1 MSIKRIILV
10 IVIAALLASFFI
22 FDLNQYLTLESLKSN
37 QQALA
42 SYIEANW
49 LVAFVGYFLLYTV
62 ATALSVP
69 GAAILTLAAGAL
81 FGFAWGL
88 LLASFAS
95 SIGATL
101 AFLTS
106 RFLLRGWV
114 KKTFSKKL
122 ESIDKGIEK
131 DGAFY
136 LLSLRLVPI
145 FPFFVIN
152 LVMGVTSIKTLTYYW
167 VSQVGMLIGTAVY
180 VNAGTQLVE
189 ITSLSDIVSG
199 DLILSFVLLGLFPLV
214 AKFIL
219 AALKRRRVYKGWNKP
234 DKFDR
239 NLVVI
244 GAGSAGLVTAY
255 IAAAIKSSVTL
266 VEKHK
271 MGGDCLNT
279 GCVPSKSLLH
289 ASKLANV
296 HHTSH
301 RAGVNYPAPN
311 IDFGAVM
318 EKVHSVIKSIE
329 PHDSVE
335 RYESLG
341 VDVKIGSA
349 TIVSP
354 WQIDIQTPNGTQSL
368 TTRNIVIATGARA
381 FVPDIPGLKDIDY
394 LTADNL
400 WDLRQQP
407 QHLIVLGGGP
417 IGCELSQ
424 AFARLGSKVTQIEQD
439 SQLLTKE
446 DADAAV
452 YLQEQ
457 LGKDGVDVR
466 LNTKAIAVETTAT
479 DSGEQ
484 SNQLIVEHEG
494 KQSSIGFDKILVAVG
509 RQANLSGFGLEQL
522 GIETDRT
529 IVTNELLQT
538 KYPNILAAGD
548 VAGPYQFTHTASHQA
563 WYAAVNALFSP
574 FKTFKVD
581 YSVIPWATFTEPE
594 IATVGLNEKAAKQQ
608 NVEYEVTQYDIGG
621 LDRALADDH
630 ARGFVKVLTKPGK
643 DKILGATIVG
653 ANAGELLAEFVLAMK
668 HGLGLNKLLGTI
680 HIYPTMAEANKN
692 VAGTWKREHAP
703 QKLLAMV
710 ERFHTWRRS

>member
-1 MSIKRIILV
+1 MNNKRAILV
-10 IVIAALLASFFI
+10 VIIAALVASFFV
-22 FDLNQYLTLESLKSN
+22 FDLNQYLTLDSLKNN
-37 QQALA
+37 QQDLA
-42 SYIEANW
+42 QYIEANW
-49 LVAFVGYFLLYTV
+49 LVAFIGYLVIYAL

-69 GAAILTLAAGAL
+69 GAAILTLGAGAL
-81 FGFAWGL
+81 FGFGWGL

-106 RFLLRGWV
+106 RFLLRDWV
-114 KKTFSKKL
+114 KNTFSKKL

-145 FPFFVIN
+145 FPFFIIN
-152 LVMGVTSIKTLTYYW
+152 LVMGVTGIKTWTYYW
-167 VSQVGMLIGTAVY
+167 VSQLGMLIGTAVY

-189 ITSLSDIVSG
+189 INQLSDIIST
-199 DLILSFVLLGLFPLV
+199 DLILSFVLLGIFPIL

-219 AALKRRRVYKGWNKP
+219 SALQQRRVYKGWKKP
-234 DKFDR
+234 NKFDR

-255 IAAAIKSSVTL
+255 IAAAIKSKVTL
-266 VEKHK
+266 VERHK

-289 ASKLANV
+289 ASKLAHI
-296 HHTSH
+296 HHSSQN
-301 RAGVNYPAPN
+301 AGVTYDAPK
-311 IDFGAVM
+311 IDFKAVM
-318 EKVHSVIKSIE
+318 NKVHSVIKSIE

-341 VDVKIGSA
+341 VNVVIGSA

-354 WQIDIQTPNGTQSL
+354 WQVDIQTEDGVQSL

-400 WDLRQQP
+400 WEIQEQP
-407 QHLIVLGGGP
+407 KRMIVLGGGP

-424 AFARLGSKVTQIEQD
+424 AFGRLGTHVTQIERGAQVL
-439 SQLLTKE
+439 SKE
-446 DADAAV
+446 DPDAAL
-452 YLQEQ
+452 YLQNQ
-457 LGKDGVDVR
+457 LEKDGIDLR
-466 LNTKAIAVETTAT
+466 LNTSAIAVET
-479 DSGEQ
+479 SEEGPV
-484 SNQLIVEHEG
+484 LVVESAG
-494 KQSSIGFDKILVAVG
+494 KEERIPFDKILVAVG
-509 RQANLSGFGLEQL
+509 RQANLTGFGLDKL

-529 IVTNELLQT
+529 VVTNDFLQT

-563 WYAAVNALFSP
+563 WYAAVNALFRP
-574 FKTFKVD
+574 FKIFKVD
-581 YSVIPWATFTEPE
+581 YSVIPWATFAEPE
-594 IATVGLNEKAAKQQ
+594 IATVGLNEVAAKQQ
-608 NVEYEVTQYDIGG
+608 GIEVEVTRYDIGG

-692 VAGTWKREHAP
+692 VAGNWKKAHAP
-703 QKLLAMV
+703 EKVLAWL
-710 ERFHTWRRS
+710 ERFHTWRRK

>member
-1 MSIKRIILV
+1 MNSKRIILV
-10 IVIAALLASFFI
+10 AIIVALIASFFVL
-22 FDLNQYLTLESLKSN
+22 DLNQYLTLESLKSN
-37 QQALA
+37 QQDLA
-42 SYIEANW
+42 QYIEANW
-49 LVAFVGYFLLYTV
+49 LIAFIGYLVIYAA

-69 GAAILTLAAGAL
+69 GAAILTLGAGAL
-81 FGFAWGL
+81 FGFGWGL

-101 AFLTS
+101 AFLAS
-106 RFLLRGWV
+106 RFLLRDWV
-114 KKTFSKKL
+114 KNTFSKKL
-122 ESIDKGIEK
+122 ESIDKGVEK

-145 FPFFVIN
+145 FPFFIIN
-152 LVMGVTSIKTLTYYW
+152 LVMGVTSIKTWTYYW
-167 VSQVGMLIGTAVY
+167 VSQLGMLIGTAVY

-189 ITSLSDIVSG
+189 VNQLSDIIST
-199 DLILSFVLLGLFPLV
+199 DLILSFVLLGIFPIL

-219 AALKRRRVYKGWNKP
+219 SALQQRRVYKGWKKP
-234 DKFDR
+234 KKFDR

-255 IAAAIKSSVTL
+255 IAAAIKSKVTL
-266 VEKHK
+266 VERHK

-279 GCVPSKSLLH
+279 GCVPSKSILH
-289 ASKLANV
+289 ASKLAHI
-296 HHTSH
+296 HHTSQN
-301 RAGVNYPAPN
+301 AGVTYEAPK
-311 IDFGAVM
+311 IDFKAVM
-318 EKVHSVIKSIE
+318 NKVHSVIKSIE

-341 VDVKIGSA
+341 VNVSIGNA

-354 WQIDIQTPNGTQSL
+354 WQVDIQTENGVESL

-400 WDLRQQP
+400 WEITEQP
-407 QHLIVLGGGP
+407 KRMIVLGGGP

-424 AFARLGSKVTQIEQD
+424 AFGRLGTHVTQIERGDQVL
-439 SQLLTKE
+439 SKE
-446 DADAAV
+446 DPDAAKH
-452 YLQEQ
+452 LQTQ
-457 LGKDGVDVR
+457 LEKDGIDLR
-466 LNTKAIAVETTAT
+466 LNTSAIAVETT
-479 DSGEQ
+479 GEG
-484 SNQLIVEHEG
+484 NVLVVEFEG
-494 KQSSIGFDKILVAVG
+494 KEERIPFDKILVAVG
-509 RQANLSGFGLEQL
+509 RQANLTGFGLEDL

-529 IVTNELLQT
+529 VITNDFLQT

-563 WYAAVNALFSP
+563 WYAAVNALFRP

-581 YSVIPWATFTEPE
+581 YSVIPWATFAEPE
-594 IATVGLNEKAAKQQ
+594 IATVGLNETSAKQQ
-608 NVEYEVTQYDIGG
+608 GIDFEVTRYDIGG

-668 HGLGLNKLLGTI
+668 HGLGLNKILGTI

-692 VAGTWKREHAP
+692 VAGNWKKDHAP
-703 QKLLAMV
+703 QKVLDFV
-710 ERFHTWRRS
+710 ERFHTWRRK

>member
-1 MSIKRIILV
+1 MNSTRIILV
-10 IVIAALLASFFI
+10 AIIVALIASFFVL
-22 FDLNQYLTLESLKSN
+22 DLNQYLTLESLKSN
-37 QQALA
+37 QQDLA
-42 SYIEANW
+42 QYIEANW
-49 LVAFVGYFLLYTV
+49 LIAFIGYLVIYAA

-69 GAAILTLAAGAL
+69 GAAILTLGAGAL
-81 FGFAWGL
+81 FGFGWGL

-101 AFLTS
+101 AFLAS
-106 RFLLRGWV
+106 RFLLRDWV
-114 KKTFSKKL
+114 KNTFSKKL
-122 ESIDKGIEK
+122 ESIDKGVEK

-145 FPFFVIN
+145 FPFFIIN
-152 LVMGVTSIKTLTYYW
+152 LVMGVTSIKTWTYYW
-167 VSQVGMLIGTAVY
+167 VSQLGMLIGTAVY

-189 ITSLSDIVSG
+189 INQLSDIIST
-199 DLILSFVLLGLFPLV
+199 DLILSFVLLGIFPIL

-219 AALKRRRVYKGWNKP
+219 SALQQRRVYKGWKKP
-234 DKFDR
+234 KKFDR

-255 IAAAIKSSVTL
+255 IAAAIKSKVTL
-266 VEKHK
+266 VERHK

-279 GCVPSKSLLH
+279 GCVPSKSILH
-289 ASKLANV
+289 ASKLAHI
-296 HHTSH
+296 HHTSQN
-301 RAGVNYPAPN
+301 AGVTYEAPK
-311 IDFGAVM
+311 IDFKAVM
-318 EKVHSVIKSIE
+318 NKVHSVIKSIE

-341 VDVKIGSA
+341 VNVSIGSA

-354 WQIDIQTPNGTQSL
+354 WQVDIQTENGVESL

-400 WDLRQQP
+400 WEITEQP
-407 QHLIVLGGGP
+407 KRMIVLGGGP

-424 AFARLGSKVTQIEQD
+424 AFGRLGTHVTQIERGDQVL
-439 SQLLTKE
+439 SKE
-446 DADAAV
+446 DPDAAKH
-452 YLQEQ
+452 LQTQ
-457 LGKDGVDVR
+457 LEKDGIDLR
-466 LNTKAIAVETTAT
+466 LNTSAMAVETT
-479 DSGEQ
+479 SEG
-484 SNQLIVEHEG
+484 NVLVVEFEG
-494 KQSSIGFDKILVAVG
+494 KEERIPFDKILVAVG
-509 RQANLSGFGLEQL
+509 RQANLTGFGLEDL

-529 IVTNELLQT
+529 VITNDFLQT

-563 WYAAVNALFSP
+563 WYAAVNALFRP

-581 YSVIPWATFTEPE
+581 YSVIPWATFAEPE
-594 IATVGLNEKAAKQQ
+594 IATVGLNETSAKQQ
-608 NVEYEVTQYDIGG
+608 GIDFEVTRYDIGG

-630 ARGFVKVLTKPGK
+630 ARGFVKVITKPGK

-668 HGLGLNKLLGTI
+668 HGLGLNKILGTI

-692 VAGTWKREHAP
+692 VAGNWKKDHAP
-703 QKLLAMV
+703 QKVLDFV
-710 ERFHTWRRS
+710 ERFHTWRRK

>member
-1 MSIKRIILV
+1 MNGKRIILV
-10 IVIAALLASFFI
+10 VIIIVLISSFFV
-22 FDLNQYLTLESLKSN
+22 FDLNQYLTLESLKNN
-37 QQALA
+37 QHVLA
-42 SYIEANW
+42 EYIAANW
-49 LVAFVGYFLLYTV
+49 LVAFWAYLLIY
-62 ATALSVP
+62 ATAAALSVP
-69 GAAILTLAAGAL
+69 GAAVLTLGSGAL
-81 FGFAWGL
+81 FGFSWGL

-95 SIGATL
+95 AIGATL

-106 RFLLRGWV
+106 RFLLRDWV
-114 KKTFSKKL
+114 KNTFSKKL

-136 LLSLRLVPI
+136 LLSLRFVPL
-145 FPFFVIN
+145 FPFFIVN
-152 LVMGVTSIKTLTYYW
+152 LVMGVTGIKIWTYYW
-167 VSQVGMLIGTAVY
+167 VSQVGMFIGTAVY

-189 ITSLSDIVSG
+189 IEQLSDIVSG
-199 DLILSFVLLGLFPLV
+199 DLILSFVLLGVFPIL

-219 AALKRRRVYKGWNKP
+219 RALQQRRVYKIWKKP
-234 DKFDR
+234 KKFDR

-279 GCVPSKSLLH
+279 GCVPSKTLLH
-289 ASKLANV
+289 ASKLAHI
-296 HHTSH
+296 HHTSQNV
-301 RAGVNYPAPN
+301 GVAYDAPK
-311 IDFGAVM
+311 IDFTAVM
-318 EKVHSVIKSIE
+318 NKVHSVIKSIE

-341 VDVKIGSA
+341 VNVVIGSA

-354 WQIDIQTPNGTQSL
+354 WQVDIQTEDGLQSL
-368 TTRNIVIATGARA
+368 TTRNIVIATGAHA

-394 LTADNL
+394 LTADNI
-400 WDLRQQP
+400 WGIREQP
-407 QHLIVLGGGP
+407 KHLVVLGGGP

-424 AFARLGSKVTQIEQD
+424 AFGRLGTHVTQIERGDQVL
-439 SQLLTKE
+439 SKE
-446 DADAAV
+446 DPDAAQ
-452 YLQEQ
+452 YLQIQ
-457 LGKDGVDVR
+457 LKKDGVDLR
-466 LNTKAIAVETTAT
+466 LNTSAMGVETT
-479 DSGEQ
+479 SEG
-484 SNQLIVEHEG
+484 NVLVVEFEG
-494 KQSSIGFDKILVAVG
+494 KEERIPFDKILVAVG
-509 RQANLSGFGLEQL
+509 RQANLTGFGLDKL

-529 IVTNELLQT
+529 IVTNEFLQT

-563 WYAAVNALFSP
+563 WYAAVNALFRP

-594 IATVGLNEKAAKQQ
+594 IATVGLNETSAKKKGIE
-608 NVEYEVTQYDIGG
+608 VEVTRYDIGG

-630 ARGFVKVLTKPGK
+630 ARGFVKVLSKPGK
-643 DKILGATIVG
+643 DTILGATIVG

-668 HGLGLNKLLGTI
+668 HDLGLNKLLGTI
-680 HIYPTMAEANKN
+680 HIYPTMSEANKN
-692 VAGTWKREHAP
+692 VAGNWKRDHAP
-703 QKLLAMV
+703 QKLLAFV
-710 ERFHTWRRS
+710 ERFHTWRRK

>member
-1 MSIKRIILV
+1 MNSKRIILV
-10 IVIAALLASFFI
+10 AIIVALIASFFVL
-22 FDLNQYLTLESLKSN
+22 DLNQYLTLESLKSN
-37 QQALA
+37 QQDLA
-42 SYIEANW
+42 QYIEANW
-49 LVAFVGYFLLYTV
+49 LIAFIGYLVIYAA

-69 GAAILTLAAGAL
+69 GAAILTLGAGAL
-81 FGFAWGL
+81 FGFGWGL

-101 AFLTS
+101 AFLAS
-106 RFLLRGWV
+106 RFLLRDWV
-114 KKTFSKKL
+114 KNTFSKKL
-122 ESIDKGIEK
+122 ESIDKGVEK

-145 FPFFVIN
+145 FPFFIIN
-152 LVMGVTSIKTLTYYW
+152 LVMGVTSIKTWTYYW
-167 VSQVGMLIGTAVY
+167 VSQLGMLIGTAVY

-189 ITSLSDIVSG
+189 INQLSDIIST
-199 DLILSFVLLGLFPLV
+199 DLILSFVLLGIFPIL

-219 AALKRRRVYKGWNKP
+219 SALQQRRVYKGWKKP
-234 DKFDR
+234 KKFDR

-255 IAAAIKSSVTL
+255 IAAAIKSKVTL
-266 VEKHK
+266 VERHK

-279 GCVPSKSLLH
+279 GCVPSKSILH
-289 ASKLANV
+289 ASKLAHI
-296 HHTSH
+296 HHTSQN
-301 RAGVNYPAPN
+301 AGVTYEAPK
-311 IDFGAVM
+311 IDFKAVM
-318 EKVHSVIKSIE
+318 NKVHSVIKSIE

-341 VDVKIGSA
+341 VNVSIGNA

-354 WQIDIQTPNGTQSL
+354 WQVDIQTENGVESL

-400 WDLRQQP
+400 WEITEQP
-407 QHLIVLGGGP
+407 KRMIVLGGGP

-424 AFARLGSKVTQIEQD
+424 AFGRLGTHVTQIERGDQVL
-439 SQLLTKE
+439 SKE
-446 DADAAV
+446 DPDAAKH
-452 YLQEQ
+452 LQTQ
-457 LGKDGVDVR
+457 LEKDGIDLR
-466 LNTKAIAVETTAT
+466 LNTSAMAVETT
-479 DSGEQ
+479 SEG
-484 SNQLIVEHEG
+484 NVLVVEFEG
-494 KQSSIGFDKILVAVG
+494 KEERIPFDKILVAVG
-509 RQANLSGFGLEQL
+509 RQANLTGFGLEDL

-529 IVTNELLQT
+529 VITNDFLQT

-563 WYAAVNALFSP
+563 WYAAVNALFRP

-581 YSVIPWATFTEPE
+581 YSVIPWATFAEPE
-594 IATVGLNEKAAKQQ
+594 IATVGLNETSAKQQ
-608 NVEYEVTQYDIGG
+608 GIDFEVTRYDIGG

-630 ARGFVKVLTKPGK
+630 ARGFVKVITKPGK

-668 HGLGLNKLLGTI
+668 HGLGLNKILGTI

-692 VAGTWKREHAP
+692 VAGNWKKDHAP
-703 QKLLAMV
+703 QKVLDFV
-710 ERFHTWRRS
+710 ERFHTWRRK

>member
-1 MSIKRIILV
+1 MNIKCILLISV
-10 IVIAALLASFFI
+10 ISALTAWFFI
-22 FDLNQYLTLESLKSN
+22 FDVNQYLTLESLKSN
-37 QQALA
+37 QEILA
-42 SYIEANW
+42 GYIKDNW
-49 LVAFVGYFLLYTV
+49 LIAFFGYLVIYAT

-69 GAAILTLAAGAL
+69 GAAILTLGAGAL
-81 FGFAWGL
+81 FGFTWGL

-95 SIGATL
+95 SIGATI
-101 AFLTS
+101 AFLAS
-106 RFLLRGWV
+106 RFLLRDWV
-114 KKTFSKKL
+114 KSTFSKNL
-122 ESIDKGIEK
+122 DSIDKGIEK

-136 LLSLRLVPI
+136 LLSLRLVPV
-145 FPFFVIN
+145 FPFFIIN
-152 LVMGVTSIKTLTYYW
+152 LVMGVTSIKTMTFYW

-180 VNAGTQLVE
+180 VNAGTELVE
-189 ITSLSDIVSG
+189 IDKLSDVLSG
-199 DLILSFVLLGLFPLV
+199 ELILSFVLLGIFPII
-214 AKFIL
+214 AKFIVS
-219 AALKRRRVYKGWNKP
+219 ALQSSRVYKGWKTP
-234 DKFDR
+234 KSFDR

-244 GAGSAGLVTAY
+244 GAGSAGLVAAY

-296 HHTSH
+296 YKVSKE
-301 RAGVNYPAPN
+301 AGVDYSPPN
-311 IDFGAVM
+311 IDFSAVM
-318 EKVHSVIKSIE
+318 AKVHRVIKAIE

-341 VDVKIGSA
+341 VNVAIGSA

-354 WQIDIQTPNGTQSL
+354 WQVDIQTEDGVQSL

-381 FVPDIPGLKDIDY
+381 FVPDIPGLHDVDY

-400 WDLRQQP
+400 WELTEQP
-407 QHLIVLGGGP
+407 PRMVVLGGGP

-424 AFARLGSKVTQIEQD
+424 AFSRLGTQVVQIEKGEQIL
-439 SQLLTKE
+439 SKE
-446 DADAAV
+446 DPDAAK
-452 YLQEQ
+452 YLQNQ
-457 LGKDGVDVR
+457 LEKDGIDLR
-466 LNTKAIAVETTAT
+466 LNTKAVAVKSANNET
-479 DSGEQ
+479 S
-484 SNQLIVEHEG
+484 LVVESDG
-494 KQSSIGFDKILVAVG
+494 KESRIPFDKILVAVG
-509 RQANLSGFGLEQL
+509 RQANLSGFGLEKL

-529 IVTNELLQT
+529 VVTNDFLQT

-574 FKTFKVD
+574 FKKFKVD

-594 IATVGLNEKAAKQQ
+594 IATVGLNESAAKQQ
-608 NVEYEVTQYDIGG
+608 DIEYETTRYDIGG

-630 ARGFVKVLTKPGK
+630 ARGFVKVLTVPGK

-653 ANAGELLAEFVLAMK
+653 AHAGELLAEFVLAMK
-668 HGLGLNKLLGTI
+668 YGIGLNKLLGTI

-692 VAGTWKREHAP
+692 VAGNWKRDHAP
-703 QKLLAMV
+703 QKLLDFV
-710 ERFHTWRRS
+710 ERFHTWRRK

>member
-1 MSIKRIILV
+1 MNIKRISLV
-10 IVIAALLASFFI
+10 VVIAVLIASFFI
-22 FDLNQYLTLESLKSN
+22 FDLSQYLTLESLKNN
-37 QQALA
+37 QQAL
-42 SYIEANW
+42 SQYIQENW
-49 LVAFVGYFLLYTV
+49 LIAFVAYLLIYTV

-69 GAAILTLAAGAL
+69 GAAILTLGAGAL
-81 FGFAWGL
+81 FGFGWGL

-101 AFLTS
+101 AFLAS
-106 RFLLRGWV
+106 RFLLRDWV
-114 KKTFSKKL
+114 KSTFSKRF

-145 FPFFVIN
+145 FPFFMIN

-167 VSQVGMLIGTAVY
+167 VSQVGMLAGTAVY

-189 ITSLSDIVSG
+189 IDQLSDILSAE
-199 DLILSFVLLGLFPLV
+199 LILSFVLLGIFPII

-219 AALKRRRVYKGWNKP
+219 AALQQRRVYKGWDKP
-234 DKFDR
+234 KTFDR
-239 NLVVI
+239 NLIVI

-289 ASKLANV
+289 ASKLA
-296 HHTSH
+296 HIHKTSH
-301 RAGVNYPAPN
+301 NTGVNYEAPK
-311 IDFGAVM
+311 IDFAAVM
-318 EKVHSVIKSIE
+318 NKVHGVIKSIE

-341 VDVKIGSA
+341 VNVAIGSA

-354 WQIDIQTPNGTQSL
+354 WQVDIQTEQGVQSL

-381 FVPDIPGLKDIDY
+381 FVPDIPGLHDIDY

-400 WDLRQQP
+400 WEITEQP
-407 QHLIVLGGGP
+407 KRMVVLGGGP

-424 AFARLGSKVTQIEQD
+424 AFARLGTHVIQVESGEQVL
-439 SQLLTKE
+439 SKE
-446 DADAAV
+446 DSEAAEH
-452 YLQEQ
+452 LQKQ
-457 LGKDGVDVR
+457 LVQDGVDLR
-466 LNTKAIAVETTAT
+466 LNTSATAVETT
-479 DSGEQ
+479 SEG
-484 SNQLIVEHEG
+484 NLLVVEHKG
-494 KQSSIGFDKILVAVG
+494 KEERIAFDKILIAVG
-509 RQANLSGFGLEQL
+509 RQANLTGFGLEKL
-522 GIETDRT
+522 GIETNRT
-529 IVTNELLQT
+529 IVTNDFLQT

-563 WYAAVNALFSP
+563 WYAAVNALFRP

-581 YSVIPWATFTEPE
+581 YSVIPWATFAEPE
-594 IATVGLNEKAAKQQ
+594 IATVGLNEKAAKEKGI
-608 NVEYEVTQYDIGG
+608 EYEVTRYDIGG

-653 ANAGELLAEFVLAMK
+653 ASAGELLAEFVLAMK

-692 VAGTWKREHAP
+692 VAGNWKRDHAP
-703 QKLLAMV
+703 QKLLAFV
-710 ERFHTWRRS
+710 ERFHAWRRR

>member
-1 MSIKRIILV
+1 MNSKRIILV
-10 IVIAALLASFFI
+10 AIIVALIASFFVL
-22 FDLNQYLTLESLKSN
+22 DLNQYLTLESLKSN
-37 QQALA
+37 QQDLA
-42 SYIEANW
+42 QYIEANW
-49 LVAFVGYFLLYTV
+49 LIAFIGYLVIYAA

-69 GAAILTLAAGAL
+69 GAAILTLGAGAL
-81 FGFAWGL
+81 FGFGWGL

-101 AFLTS
+101 AFLAS
-106 RFLLRGWV
+106 RSLLRDWV
-114 KKTFSKKL
+114 KNTFSKKL
-122 ESIDKGIEK
+122 ESIDKGVEK

-145 FPFFVIN
+145 FPFFIIN
-152 LVMGVTSIKTLTYYW
+152 LVMGVTSIKTWTYYW
-167 VSQVGMLIGTAVY
+167 VSQLGMLIGTAVY

-189 ITSLSDIVSG
+189 INQLSDIIST
-199 DLILSFVLLGLFPLV
+199 DLILSFVLLGIFPIL

-219 AALKRRRVYKGWNKP
+219 SALQQRRVYKGWKKP
-234 DKFDR
+234 KKFDR

-255 IAAAIKSSVTL
+255 IAAAIKSKVTL
-266 VEKHK
+266 VERHK

-279 GCVPSKSLLH
+279 GCVPSKSILH
-289 ASKLANV
+289 ASKLAHI
-296 HHTSH
+296 HHTSQN
-301 RAGVNYPAPN
+301 AGVTYEAPK
-311 IDFGAVM
+311 IDFKAVM
-318 EKVHSVIKSIE
+318 NKVHSVIKSIE

-341 VDVKIGSA
+341 VNVSIGNA

-354 WQIDIQTPNGTQSL
+354 WQVDIQTENGVESL

-400 WDLRQQP
+400 WEITEQP
-407 QHLIVLGGGP
+407 KRMIVLGGGP

-424 AFARLGSKVTQIEQD
+424 AFGRLGTHVTQIERGDQVL
-439 SQLLTKE
+439 SKE
-446 DADAAV
+446 DPDAAKH
-452 YLQEQ
+452 LQTQ
-457 LGKDGVDVR
+457 LEKDGIDLR
-466 LNTKAIAVETTAT
+466 LNTSAVET
-479 DSGEQ
+479 SSEG
-484 SNQLIVEHEG
+484 NVLVVEFAG
-494 KQSSIGFDKILVAVG
+494 KEERIPFDKILVAVG
-509 RQANLSGFGLEQL
+509 RQANLTGFGLEDL

-529 IVTNELLQT
+529 IITNDFLQT

-563 WYAAVNALFSP
+563 WYAAVNALFRP

-581 YSVIPWATFTEPE
+581 YSVIPWATFAEPE
-594 IATVGLNEKAAKQQ
+594 IATVGLNEMSAKQQ
-608 NVEYEVTQYDIGG
+608 GIDFEVTRYDIGG

-668 HGLGLNKLLGTI
+668 HGLGLNKILGTI

-692 VAGTWKREHAP
+692 VAGNWKKDHAP
-703 QKLLAMV
+703 QKVLDFV
-710 ERFHTWRRS
+710 ERFHTWRRK

>member
-1 MSIKRIILV
+1 MNSKRIILV
-10 IVIAALLASFFI
+10 AIIVALIASFFVL
-22 FDLNQYLTLESLKSN
+22 DLNQYLTLESLKSN
-37 QQALA
+37 QQDLA
-42 SYIEANW
+42 QYIEANW
-49 LVAFVGYFLLYTV
+49 LIAFIGYLVIYAA

-69 GAAILTLAAGAL
+69 GAAILTLGAGAL
-81 FGFAWGL
+81 FGFGWGL

-101 AFLTS
+101 AFLAS
-106 RFLLRGWV
+106 RFLLRDWV
-114 KKTFSKKL
+114 KNTFSKKL
-122 ESIDKGIEK
+122 ESIDKGVEK

-145 FPFFVIN
+145 FPFFIIN
-152 LVMGVTSIKTLTYYW
+152 LVMGVTSIKTWTYYW
-167 VSQVGMLIGTAVY
+167 VSQLGMLIGTAVY

-189 ITSLSDIVSG
+189 INQLSDIIST
-199 DLILSFVLLGLFPLV
+199 DLILSFVLLGIFPIL

-219 AALKRRRVYKGWNKP
+219 SALQQRRVYKGWKKP
-234 DKFDR
+234 KKFDR

-255 IAAAIKSSVTL
+255 IAAAIKSKVTL
-266 VEKHK
+266 VERHK

-279 GCVPSKSLLH
+279 GCVPSKSILH
-289 ASKLANV
+289 ASKLAHI
-296 HHTSH
+296 HHTSQN
-301 RAGVNYPAPN
+301 AGVTYEAPK
-311 IDFGAVM
+311 IDFKAVM
-318 EKVHSVIKSIE
+318 NKVHSVIKSIE

-341 VDVKIGSA
+341 VNVSIGNA

-354 WQIDIQTPNGTQSL
+354 WQVDIQTENGVESL

-400 WDLRQQP
+400 WEITEQP
-407 QHLIVLGGGP
+407 KRMIVLGGGP

-424 AFARLGSKVTQIEQD
+424 AFGRLGTHVTQIERGDQVL
-439 SQLLTKE
+439 SKE
-446 DADAAV
+446 DPDAAKH
-452 YLQEQ
+452 LQTQ
-457 LGKDGVDVR
+457 LEKDGIDLR
-466 LNTKAIAVETTAT
+466 LNTSAMAVETT
-479 DSGEQ
+479 SEG
-484 SNQLIVEHEG
+484 NVLVVEFEG
-494 KQSSIGFDKILVAVG
+494 KEERIPFDKILVAVG
-509 RQANLSGFGLEQL
+509 RQANLTGFGLEDL

-529 IVTNELLQT
+529 VITNDFLQT

-563 WYAAVNALFSP
+563 WYAAVNALFRP

-581 YSVIPWATFTEPE
+581 YSVIPWATFAEPE
-594 IATVGLNEKAAKQQ
+594 IATVGLNETSAKQQ
-608 NVEYEVTQYDIGG
+608 GIDFEVTRYDIGG

-668 HGLGLNKLLGTI
+668 HGLGLNKILGTI

-692 VAGTWKREHAP
+692 VAGNWKKDHAP
-703 QKLLAMV
+703 QKVLDFV
-710 ERFHTWRRS
+710 ERFHTWRRK

>member
-1 MSIKRIILV
+1 MR
-10 IVIAALLASFFI
+10 
-22 FDLNQYLTLESLKSN
+22 D
-37 QQALA
+37 
-42 SYIEANW
+42 
-49 LVAFVGYFLLYTV
+49 
-62 ATALSVP
+62 
-69 GAAILTLAAGAL
+69 
-81 FGFAWGL
+81 
-88 LLASFAS
+88 
-95 SIGATL
+95 
-101 AFLTS
+101 
-106 RFLLRGWV
+106 WV
-114 KKTFSKKL
+114 KSTFSKKL

-145 FPFFVIN
+145 FPFFIIN
-152 LVMGVTSIKTLTYYW
+152 LVMGVTGIKTWTYYW
-167 VSQVGMLIGTAVY
+167 VSQLGMLIGTAVY

-189 ITSLSDIVSG
+189 INQLSDIIST
-199 DLILSFVLLGLFPLV
+199 DLILSFVLLGIFPIL

-219 AALKRRRVYKGWNKP
+219 SALQQRRVYKGWKKP
-234 DKFDR
+234 KKFDR

-255 IAAAIKSSVTL
+255 IAAAIKSKVTL
-266 VEKHK
+266 VERHK

-279 GCVPSKSLLH
+279 GCVPSKSILH
-289 ASKLANV
+289 ASKLAHI
-296 HHTSH
+296 HHTSQN
-301 RAGVNYPAPN
+301 AGVTYDAPK
-311 IDFGAVM
+311 IDFKAVM
-318 EKVHSVIKSIE
+318 NKVHSVIKSIE

-341 VDVKIGSA
+341 VNVAIGNA

-354 WQIDIQTPNGTQSL
+354 WQVDIQTENGIESL

-400 WDLRQQP
+400 WEITEQP
-407 QHLIVLGGGP
+407 KRMIVLGGGP

-424 AFARLGSKVTQIEQD
+424 AFGRLGTHVTQIERGDQVL
-439 SQLLTKE
+439 SKE
-446 DADAAV
+446 DPDAAKH
-452 YLQEQ
+452 LQTQ
-457 LGKDGVDVR
+457 LEKDGIDLR
-466 LNTKAIAVETTAT
+466 LNTSAMAVETT
-479 DSGEQ
+479 SEG
-484 SNQLIVEHEG
+484 NVLVVEFEG
-494 KQSSIGFDKILVAVG
+494 TEERIPFDKILVAVG
-509 RQANLSGFGLEQL
+509 RQANLTGFGLEKL

-529 IVTNELLQT
+529 VVTNDFLQT

-563 WYAAVNALFSP
+563 WYAAVNALFRP
-574 FKTFKVD
+574 FKIFKVD
-581 YSVIPWATFTEPE
+581 YSVIPWATFAEPE
-594 IATVGLNEKAAKQQ
+594 IATVGLNEMSAKQQ
-608 NVEYEVTQYDIGG
+608 GIEVEVTRYDIGG

-668 HGLGLNKLLGTI
+668 HGLGLNKILGTI

-692 VAGTWKREHAP
+692 AAGNWKKDHAP
-703 QKLLAMV
+703 QKVLAFL
-710 ERFHTWRRS
+710 ERFHTWRRK

>member
-1 MSIKRIILV
+1 MNSKRTILV
-10 IVIAALLASFFI
+10 VVIAALIASFFI

-37 QQALA
+37 QIDLA
-42 SYIEANW
+42 QYIEANW
-49 LVAFVGYFLLYTV
+49 LMAFIGYLVIYAL

-69 GAAILTLAAGAL
+69 GAAILTLGAGAL
-81 FGFAWGL
+81 FGFGWGL

-101 AFLTS
+101 AFLAS
-106 RFLLRGWV
+106 RFLLRDWV
-114 KKTFSKKL
+114 KSTFSKKL
-122 ESIDKGIEK
+122 ESIDKGIER

-136 LLSLRLVPI
+136 LLSLRLVPL
-145 FPFFVIN
+145 FPFFIIN
-152 LVMGVTSIKTLTYYW
+152 LVMGVTGIKTWTYYW
-167 VSQVGMLIGTAVY
+167 VSQVGMLIGTAVF

-189 ITSLSDIVSG
+189 INQLSDIVSG
-199 DLILSFVLLGLFPLV
+199 ELILSFVLLGIFPIL

-219 AALKRRRVYKGWNKP
+219 SALQQRRVYKGWKKP
-234 DKFDR
+234 KKFDR

-289 ASKLANV
+289 ASKLAHV
-296 HHTSH
+296 HHTSQN
-301 RAGVNYPAPN
+301 AGVTYEAPK
-311 IDFGAVM
+311 IDFAAVM
-318 EKVHSVIKSIE
+318 NKVHNVIKSIE

-341 VDVKIGSA
+341 VKVAIGSA

-354 WQIDIQTPNGTQSL
+354 WQVDIETEEGVQSL

-400 WDLRQQP
+400 WEIREQP
-407 QHLIVLGGGP
+407 KHMIVLGGGP

-424 AFARLGSKVTQIEQD
+424 AFGRLGTQVTQIERGAHVL
-439 SQLLTKE
+439 SKE
-446 DADAAV
+446 DPDAAKH
-452 YLQEQ
+452 LQIQ
-457 LGKDGVDVR
+457 LQQDGIDLR
-466 LNTKAIAVETTAT
+466 LNTSAMAVEST
-479 DSGEQ
+479 SEG
-484 SNQLIVEHEG
+484 NVLLVEFEG
-494 KQSSIGFDKILVAVG
+494 KEERIPFDKILVAVG
-509 RQANLSGFGLEQL
+509 RQANLSGFGLEEL

-529 IVTNELLQT
+529 VITNDFLQT

-563 WYAAVNALFSP
+563 WYAAVNALFRP
-574 FKTFKVD
+574 FKIFKVD
-581 YSVIPWATFTEPE
+581 YSVIPWATFAEPE
-594 IATVGLNEKAAKQQ
+594 IATVGLNETSAKTKGIE
-608 NVEYEVTQYDIGG
+608 VEVTRYDIGG

-668 HGLGLNKLLGTI
+668 HGLGLNKILGTI

-692 VAGTWKREHAP
+692 AAGNWKKNHAP
-703 QKLLAMV
+703 QKVLAFL
-710 ERFHTWRRS
+710 ERFHTWRRK

>member
-1 MSIKRIILV
+1 MNSKRTILLFF
-10 IVIAALLASFFI
+10 IAVLIASFFI

-42 SYIEANW
+42 EYINANW
-49 LVAFVGYFLLYTV
+49 FVAFIAYLVLYTV
-62 ATALSVP
+62 AAALSVP
-69 GAAILTLAAGAL
+69 GAAILTIGAGAL
-81 FGFAWGL
+81 FGFGWGL

-101 AFLTS
+101 AFLAS
-106 RFLLRGWV
+106 RFVLRDWV
-114 KKTFSKKL
+114 KRTFSTKL

-136 LLSLRLVPI
+136 LLSLRLVPL
-145 FPFFVIN
+145 FPFFIIN
-152 LVMGVTSIKTLTYYW
+152 LVMGVTGIKTWTFYW
-167 VSQVGMLIGTAVY
+167 VSQLGMFIGTAVY
-180 VNAGTQLVE
+180 VNAGTQLIE
-189 ITSLSDIVSG
+189 INQLSDIVSG
-199 DLILSFVLLGLFPLV
+199 DLILSFVLLGMFPLL

-219 AALKRRRVYKGWNKP
+219 SALQQRRVYKGWKKP
-234 DKFDR
+234 QKFDR

-289 ASKLANV
+289 ASKLAHVQN
-296 HHTSH
+296 TSQN
-301 RAGVNYPAPN
+301 AGITYAAPT
-311 IDFGAVM
+311 IDFKAVM
-318 EKVHSVIKSIE
+318 EKVHSVIAAIE

-341 VDVKIGSA
+341 VKVEIGSA

-354 WQIDIQTPNGTQSL
+354 WQVDIQTENGLVSL

-400 WDLRQQP
+400 WEITEQP
-407 QHLIVLGGGP
+407 KRMIVLGGGP

-424 AFARLGSKVTQIEQD
+424 AFSRLGTKVTQIERGN
-439 SQLLTKE
+439 QLLSKE
-446 DADAAV
+446 DPEAA
-452 YLQEQ
+452 EQ
-457 LGKDGVDVR
+457 LQIQLQKDAVDLR
-466 LNTKAIAVETTAT
+466 LNTTAT
-479 DSGEQ
+479 AIVSGPEGN
-484 SNQLIVEHEG
+484 SVELECDGKKELIP
-494 KQSSIGFDKILVAVG
+494 FDKILVAVG
-509 RQANLSGFGLEQL
+509 RQANLSGFGLEKL

-529 IVTNELLQT
+529 VITNDFLQT

-563 WYAAVNALFSP
+563 WYAAVNALFRP

-581 YSVIPWATFTEPE
+581 YRVIPWATFTDPE
-594 IATVGLNEKAAKQQ
+594 IATVGLNEKAAKEK
-608 NVEYEVTQYDIGG
+608 NIEYEVTRFDIGG

-630 ARGFVKVLTKPGK
+630 ARGFVKVLTQPGK

-653 ANAGELLAEFVLAMK
+653 ANAGELIAEFVLAMK
-668 HGLGLNKLLGTI
+668 HGLGLNKILGTI
-680 HIYPTMAEANKN
+680 HIYPTMAEANKS
-692 VAGTWKREHAP
+692 VAGNWKRAHAP
-703 QKLLAMV
+703 QKLLAFV
-710 ERFHTWRRS
+710 EHFHTWRRK

>member
-1 MSIKRIILV
+1 MNSKRAILV
-10 IVIAALLASFFI
+10 IVIAALIASFFV

-37 QQALA
+37 QQDLA
-42 SYIEANW
+42 QYIEANW
-49 LVAFVGYFLLYTV
+49 LVAFVGYLVIYAA

-69 GAAILTLAAGAL
+69 GAAILTLGAGAL
-81 FGFAWGL
+81 FGFGWGL

-101 AFLTS
+101 AFLAS
-106 RFLLRGWV
+106 RFLLRDWV
-114 KKTFSKKL
+114 KSTFSKKL

-145 FPFFVIN
+145 FPFFIIN
-152 LVMGVTSIKTLTYYW
+152 LVMGVTGIKTWTYYW
-167 VSQVGMLIGTAVY
+167 VSQLGMLIGTAVY

-189 ITSLSDIVSG
+189 INQLSDIIST
-199 DLILSFVLLGLFPLV
+199 DLILSFVLLGIFPIL

-219 AALKRRRVYKGWNKP
+219 SALQQRRVYKGWKKP
-234 DKFDR
+234 KKFDR

-255 IAAAIKSSVTL
+255 IAAAIKSKVTL
-266 VEKHK
+266 VERHK

-279 GCVPSKSLLH
+279 GCVPSKSILH
-289 ASKLANV
+289 ASKLAHI
-296 HHTSH
+296 HHTSQN
-301 RAGVNYPAPN
+301 AGVTYDAPK
-311 IDFGAVM
+311 IDFKAVM
-318 EKVHSVIKSIE
+318 NKVHSVIKSIE

-341 VDVKIGSA
+341 VNVAIGNA

-354 WQIDIQTPNGTQSL
+354 WQVDIQTENGIESL

-400 WDLRQQP
+400 WEITEQP
-407 QHLIVLGGGP
+407 KRMIVLGGGP

-424 AFARLGSKVTQIEQD
+424 AFGRLGTHVTQIERGDQVL
-439 SQLLTKE
+439 SKE
-446 DADAAV
+446 DPDAAKH
-452 YLQEQ
+452 LQTQ
-457 LGKDGVDVR
+457 LEKDGIDLR
-466 LNTKAIAVETTAT
+466 LNTSAMAVETT
-479 DSGEQ
+479 SEG
-484 SNQLIVEHEG
+484 NVLVVEFEG
-494 KQSSIGFDKILVAVG
+494 TEERIPFDKILVAVG
-509 RQANLSGFGLEQL
+509 RQANLTGFGLEKL
-522 GIETDRT
+522 GIETGRT
-529 IVTNELLQT
+529 VVTNDFLQT

-563 WYAAVNALFSP
+563 WYAAVNALFRP
-574 FKTFKVD
+574 FKIFKVD
-581 YSVIPWATFTEPE
+581 YSVIPWATFAEPE
-594 IATVGLNEKAAKQQ
+594 IATVGLNEMSAKQQ
-608 NVEYEVTQYDIGG
+608 GIEVEVTRYDIGG

-668 HGLGLNKLLGTI
+668 HGLGLNKILGTI

-692 VAGTWKREHAP
+692 AAGNWKKDHAP
-703 QKLLAMV
+703 QKVLAFL
-710 ERFHTWRRS
+710 ERFHTWRRK

>member
-1 MSIKRIILV
+1 MNSKRAILV
-10 IVIAALLASFFI
+10 IVIAALIASFFV

-37 QQALA
+37 QQDLA
-42 SYIEANW
+42 QYIEANW
-49 LVAFVGYFLLYTV
+49 LVAFVSYLVIYAA

-69 GAAILTLAAGAL
+69 GAAILTLGAGAL
-81 FGFAWGL
+81 FGFGWGL

-101 AFLTS
+101 AFLAS
-106 RFLLRGWV
+106 RFLLRDWV
-114 KKTFSKKL
+114 KSTFSKKL

-145 FPFFVIN
+145 FPFFIIN
-152 LVMGVTSIKTLTYYW
+152 LVMGVTGIKTWTYYW
-167 VSQVGMLIGTAVY
+167 VSQLGMLIGTAVY

-189 ITSLSDIVSG
+189 INQLSDIIST
-199 DLILSFVLLGLFPLV
+199 DLILSFVLLGIFPIL

-219 AALKRRRVYKGWNKP
+219 SALQQRRVYKGWKKP
-234 DKFDR
+234 KKFDR

-255 IAAAIKSSVTL
+255 IAAAIKSKVTL
-266 VEKHK
+266 VERHK

-279 GCVPSKSLLH
+279 GCVPSKSILH
-289 ASKLANV
+289 ASKLAHI
-296 HHTSH
+296 HHTSQN
-301 RAGVNYPAPN
+301 AGVTYDAPK
-311 IDFGAVM
+311 IDFKAVM
-318 EKVHSVIKSIE
+318 NKVHSVIKSIE

-341 VDVKIGSA
+341 VNVAIGSA

-354 WQIDIQTPNGTQSL
+354 WQVDIQTENGIESL

-400 WDLRQQP
+400 WEITEQP
-407 QHLIVLGGGP
+407 KRMIVLGGGP

-424 AFARLGSKVTQIEQD
+424 AFGRLGTHVTQIERGDQVL
-439 SQLLTKE
+439 SKE
-446 DADAAV
+446 DPDAAKH
-452 YLQEQ
+452 LQTQ
-457 LGKDGVDVR
+457 LEKDGIDLR
-466 LNTKAIAVETTAT
+466 LNTSAMAVETT
-479 DSGEQ
+479 SEG
-484 SNQLIVEHEG
+484 NVLVVEFEG
-494 KQSSIGFDKILVAVG
+494 TEERIPFDKILVAVG
-509 RQANLSGFGLEQL
+509 RQANLTGFGLEKL

-529 IVTNELLQT
+529 VVTNDFLQT

-563 WYAAVNALFSP
+563 WYAAVNALFRP
-574 FKTFKVD
+574 FKIFKVD
-581 YSVIPWATFTEPE
+581 YSVIPWATFAEPE
-594 IATVGLNEKAAKQQ
+594 IATVGLNEMSAKQQ
-608 NVEYEVTQYDIGG
+608 GIEVEVTRYDIGG

-630 ARGFVKVLTKPGK
+630 ARGFVKVLTRPGK

-668 HGLGLNKLLGTI
+668 HGLGLNKILGTI

-692 VAGTWKREHAP
+692 AAGNWKKDHAP
-703 QKLLAMV
+703 QKVLAFL
-710 ERFHTWRRS
+710 ERFHTWRRK